1 MVSVDFVIP
10 RQIVGSSV
18 WTGMFLVLDILRI
31 VSWVVDAFSWMFGMV
46 DTDFEIVWDFGSLV

>member
-1 MVSVDFVIP
+1 MSVDFVIP

-46 DTDFEIVWDFGSLV
+46 DTDFEISWDFGSLV